1 MKNISNKLILF
12 LSAIVI
18 TYFEVS
24 IQSLVVITL
33 ISLVATC
40 LLEYIE
46 NPKISLVV
54 FILFVFVSLFYRNF
68 LFFLPLIMYDIIITK
83 YQYFSFLGIVPVA
96 LNSRYLDIKKILV
109 LAIICLCEFIIKY
122 QQTKDEH
129 KLNVYLNQRDEQTE
143 KRIILEERI
152 KALADRQDAEINIAM
167 LNERN
172 RIAHEIHDNVGHL
185 LSSSIIQ
192 IGAIMAVTKEET
204 TKKNLEN
211 IKETLDKGMNS
222 IRQSIH
228 NLHDNSVNLE
238 DELKHIINNFFFCK
252 IKFLY
257 EVNTPPSIKIRY
269 DIIAIVKEALSN
281 VIKHSDAT
289 RVTVSFLEH
298 PNFYQ
303 LIVSDNG
310 TKKPQH
316 NSSGMGL
323 DGIKQRVNS
332 FNGIVNISF
341 DNGFRIFVSIPKK
354 GWWE

>member
-68 LFFLPLIMYDIIITK
+68 LFFLPLIMYDIIVTK

-96 LNSRYLDIKKILV
+96 LNSRYLDIKNILV

-228 NLHDNSVNLE
+228 NLL
-238 DELKHIINNFFFCK
+238 
-252 IKFLY
+252 
-257 EVNTPPSIKIRY
+257 R
-269 DIIAIVKEALSN
+269 
-281 VIKHSDAT
+281 
-289 RVTVSFLEH
+289 
-298 PNFYQ
+298 
-303 LIVSDNG
+303 
-310 TKKPQH
+310 
-316 NSSGMGL
+316 
-323 DGIKQRVNS
+323 
-332 FNGIVNISF
+332 
-341 DNGFRIFVSIPKK
+341 
-354 GWWE
+354 